1 MNNIIEK
8 IIEWCRNNY
17 YDNFIVSI
25 KINELIISE
34 YLEYDG
40 DNDLFIWEHDWYEGE
55 KDVELVGFI
64 PINNLIVY
72 NDPDNPIIFHI

>member
-17 YDNFIVSI
+17 YANFIVSI
-25 KINELIISE
+25 KLNDLIITE

-40 DNDLFIWEHDWYEGE
+40 DNDLFVWEHDWYEGE
-55 KDVELVGFI
+55 TDVKLVGFI
-64 PINNLIVY
+64 PIENLIIN
-72 NDPDNPIIFHI
+72 NDPDNAIIFHI

>member
-1 MNNIIEK
+1 MNKIIEK

-17 YDNFIVSI
+17 YANFIVSI
-25 KINELIISE
+25 KLNDFIITE

-55 KDVELVGFI
+55 PDPKLVGFI
-64 PINNLIVY
+64 PIENLIIN
-72 NDPDNPIIFHI
+72 NDPDNAIIFHI